1 MQNNDRLEPF
11 FRINELTPRAI
22 GRYSY
27 RDVKEIEASLTP
39 LTQH

>member
-1 MQNNDRLEPF
+1 MQNNDSLEPF
-11 FRINELTPRAI
+11 LIRNELTPRAI

-27 RDVKEIEASLTP
+27 RDVKELGTSLTP